1 MPAPHYA
8 MSALQEVRATGVAL
22 GNRPLVS
29 AASKVVKLA
38 SSLVFSSLA
47 LYETALIFI
56 VIGRSILQFMGR
68 ALSEMGKRSQ
78 FYIDVYCNLSRDRY
92 AGVA

>member
-8 MSALQEVRATGVAL
+8 MSALQEVRATGVTL
-22 GNRPLVS
+22 GNQPLVS
-29 AASKVVKLA
+29 APSKVVKLA

-56 VIGRSILQFMGR
+56 PIQRSILQSIELVL
-68 ALSEMGKRSQ
+68 AETGKRSR